1 MPPQTWHPS
10 GAACPRQA
18 IFQTV
23 QKNASK
29 TPPKPSCWT
38 KPNGYDRIEREKL
51 SILVKEARDA
61 FVAANIA
68 LDTYVD
74 SRSHTT
80 EALIHVFTKYR
91 KTLAFINQIEIDP
104 SLKQRQRLPLELLL
118 VVYLP
123 YWIPIL
129 VPLFRRI

>member
-1 MPPQTWHPS
+1 MDKLFTDNELIHLTTSWMDDIHEKMARTTS
-10 GAACPRQA
+10 Y
-18 IFQTV
+18 IHSEF
-23 QKNASK
+23 N
-29 TPPKPSCWT
+29 KPFR
-38 KPNGYDRIEREKL
+38 YDRIEREKL
-51 SILVKEARDA
+51 SILAKDARDA

-68 LDTYVD
+68 LDTYID

-80 EALIHVFTKYR
+80 EALIHVFAKYR
-91 KTLAFINQIEIDP
+91 KALAFINQIETDP
-104 SLKQRQRLPLELLL
+104 SLKQRQRLPLEQLL